1 MTAWKA
7 TERFWAR
14 IFGEERS
21 GPTGRNDCD
30 TTRDTLNIGIEV
42 KHYKKAIVRNVDIA
56 QAERNAVR
64 VGLPWALILHPK
76 GKQHLKSDRI
86 VMEPLTFL
94 ALAAG
99 LVEANFSE
107 ETIELIQEML
117 AERKSLGE

>member
-1 MTAWKA
+1 VTAWKA

-76 GKQHLKSDRI
+76 GKQHLKSDR
-86 VMEPLTFL
+86 MSW
-94 ALAAG
+94 
-99 LVEANFSE
+99 N
-107 ETIELIQEML
+107 
-117 AERKSLGE
+117 R